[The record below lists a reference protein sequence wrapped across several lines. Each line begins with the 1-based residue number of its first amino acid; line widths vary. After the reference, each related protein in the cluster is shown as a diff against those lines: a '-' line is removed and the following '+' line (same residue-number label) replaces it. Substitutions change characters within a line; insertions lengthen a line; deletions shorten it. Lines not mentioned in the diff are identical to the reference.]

1 MVRATEGASDVDLVS
16 HGADGVVELDSD
28 DLVEVDEDRAGLL
41 TAAHGARDV
50 SMLTGTHGVV
60 APPLERPRARL
71 PEPDEIR
78 PGAVPNP
85 EAEEV
90 GRLRARVANLAGDP
104 VSEMRGR
111 LELAR
116 AELDRGNDDGARK
129 EASLAAQINDASPA
143 AHAMLRALLVG
154 RSEVNEQLLH
164 VDRLVAA
171 ATRPSTRADWLCE
184 RARLLEARDGVT
196 SESIG
201 VWKEALGLSPTHV
214 GALYGLEGALDRGR
228 HHHELAHML
237 GELANLARD
246 REHSAWLLV
255 ERAILLDRHAGD
267 LAAAR
272 GALTRALELSPG
284 LGPVRAACV
293 DYAVRHRDHAALAEL
308 LEAEARLESDSAR
321 AARLE
326 LDAALAG
333 LRSGAPRDAV
343 ISVLERA
350 FARQTTTPF
359 LDGRVAEELA
369 RLYDEAGRH
378 PEALQARK
386 AALRWL
392 ADPREQVAALRA
404 IAVTAE
410 RAHATD
416 DAVLAL
422 ERAMMLEPDE
432 ETHLDEL
439 DRVLLDAQRHDARA
453 VLWLREAARLED
465 PSKKARALLV
475 SADASRAAGN
485 EEDAKAQREAA
496 WLTAPTAPGVFDS
509 LVAEIRPIAP
519 TAELVERIALYE
531 RTVRATSD
539 ADRKIHLLEKIAWLK
554 DDVAGDTAAA
564 VADYQ
569 AIVALEPSR
578 LSAILGLG
586 SVATRAGD
594 ARALARAL
602 AAQAE
607 ITIDLPTRAALRLQS
622 AEALAPVDPERALAL
637 AEELRGDSNIHE
649 RADQVV
655 TRLHIAAERWE
666 PAARTLA
673 ERAQRATD
681 RAHKIGLVLAEASV
695 LLARLRAPARA
706 LAALARLPKDAVDD
720 AGVRTITLEALELL
734 GDAERLR
741 LELHAMAERA
751 TVPQVRATLFLR
763 AAELEEERGADEDAV
778 RAYESAHAAMPLEP
792 LVEERIR
799 RIGAR
804 IALPPASAALVSPL
818 QSAMRAIDLIDTGSA
833 EPLMATGARDIATL
847 RLAERIAR
855 RAGSAPQLANAL
867 VLTAAAHPHGL
878 LAVRAYEGLASLV
891 TWTLPVSDDDEPWMR
906 LLSLGSTDVV
916 VLDTLVRR
924 ARRRVDVHDEV
935 AVGACIAALMRRCDA
950 CADETEQLLLRL
962 DLARLRRRAGQ
973 VPEAGGE
980 AKRALATDP
989 TSLSAACLLSEIA
1002 AELDDEEA
1010 AILASRALAGIVA
1023 KPETKA
1029 ELLRDAGDLA
1039 IVRGDRDLAAQ
1050 LFEEALSADSENVQI
1065 AARLAALQR
1074 SRGAFKELARAL
1086 DGATSRAKTPEAI
1099 VPMASELADVARNE
1113 LKDPLLAISGLER
1126 LRASVPTHVP
1136 TLFLLSELFIGQ
1148 RAWDQALVAL
1158 GAACDASQEKANKLV
1173 ALSGRASIY
1182 RRVLNQPRAAE
1193 TELRKALAL
1202 DDFDTRTLRNLLDLG
1217 SGIGPEERVTL
1228 LTRFVGGEIPPL
1240 DRMRALLELA
1250 EARRVVG
1257 DDEGAES
1264 ALVEAAS
1271 FSPEPWMFEH
1281 VRTSVSNDNQAFA
1294 RVLSKA
1300 VMRAHEQG
1308 RSIDP
1313 SWLIGLGI
1321 VELDLDRLE
1330 DAVGRF
1336 EEALRTDP
1344 SRDDGRVYLARAL
1357 SALGRHAPAA
1367 IALTTVLASPNRRVA
1382 ADVDLLHGLEGALAG
1397 ASRAN
1402 EQWVAREI
1410 RAIAGDLSA
1419 EEQTDLDQH
1428 LAAAA
1433 RSEYEGVS
1441 AAFLRSSLMPHGF
1454 GRQPV
1459 WDVATITAG
1468 FANKMTR
1475 LGLSEQGSS
1484 TRERVKPRTPHALR
1498 PLFDRMLRAFG
1509 LEEVELAVSD
1519 HVVVPAVACEDVP
1532 WVILPATLAHAPE
1545 AFAVASVARP
1555 LARIALGVPWFGAL
1569 PSTEVVAMLVGTARL
1584 VAPGFA
1590 ARPPE
1595 RIEPNV
1601 DEYLTRARKAI
1612 DRRRRRALEELEPIL
1627 SSTPP
1632 FDEPAF
1638 TESVLAAESRA
1649 AFLLSGSFRA
1659 ALDALAV
1666 ADPPLQEALR
1676 AGHSGV
1682 PGGQSGDTLEILF
1695 GRTASRDLASFALSS
1710 DATSLRRGISRT

>member
-1 MVRATEGASDVDLVS
+1 MVRATEGASENP
-16 HGADGVVELDSD
+16 DGVVELDAD
-28 DLVEVDEDRAGLL
+28 DLIEVDEDRAGLL

-60 APPLERPRARL
+60 APPLQRPRARL
-71 PEPDEIR
+71 PEPDEIH
-78 PGAVPNP
+78 PGAVASS

-90 GRLRARVANLAGDP
+90 GRLRALVSTRAGDS
-104 VSEMRGR
+104 VGELRAR

-116 AELDRGNDDGARK
+116 AEVERGYDEGARK
-129 EASLAAQINDASPA
+129 EATIAAQVNDASPA

-154 RSEVNEQLLH
+154 RSEVNEQLHH
-164 VDRLVAA
+164 VDRLVSA

-196 SESIG
+196 AESIG
-201 VWKEALGLSPTHV
+201 VWKEALALAPEHV
-214 GALYGLEGALDRGR
+214 GALYGIEVALDKGKR
-228 HHHELAHML
+228 HAELADML

-255 ERAILLDRHAGD
+255 ERAILLDRHSGD
-267 LAAAR
+267 HAAAR

-284 LGPVRAACV
+284 LGPVRSACV
-293 DYAVRHRDHAALAEL
+293 DYAVRHRDDAALAEL
-308 LEAEARLESDSAR
+308 LEAEARLEPDRLR

-333 LRSGAPRDAV
+333 LRSGAPREAV
-343 ISVLERA
+343 LGVLERA
-350 FARQTTTPF
+350 FAREPTTPF
-359 LDGRVAEELA
+359 LDSRVADELA
-369 RLYDEAGRH
+369 RLYDEANRQAD
-378 PEALQARK
+378 ALNARK
-386 AALRWL
+386 AALRSITE
-392 ADPREQVAALRA
+392 PREQVVALRM
-404 IAVTAE
+404 IAMSAE
-410 RAHATD
+410 RAGVTD

-422 ERAMMLEPDE
+422 ERAMMLDGDD
-432 ETHLDEL
+432 ETHLEEL
-439 DRVLLDAQRHDARA
+439 DRVLLEAARHEARA

-465 PSKKARALLV
+465 PTKKARALLI

-496 WLTAPTAPGVFDS
+496 WLTAPTAPGVFDA
-509 LVAEIRPIAP
+509 LVAEIRPVAP
-519 TAELVERIALYE
+519 NAELLERIALYE
-531 RTVRATSD
+531 RSVRSTSD
-539 ADRKIHLLEKIAWLK
+539 PDRKIHLLEKLAWLK

-564 VADYQ
+564 IADYE
-569 AIVALEPSR
+569 AILAIEPGR

-594 ARALARAL
+594 ARALAKAL
-602 AAQAE
+602 AAQADV
-607 ITIDLPTRAALRLQS
+607 TIDLSTRAALRLQS
-622 AEALAPVDPERALAL
+622 AEALATVDPERALAL
-637 AEELRGDSNIHE
+637 AEELRGDATIRQ

-655 TRLHIAAERWE
+655 TRLHILAERWE
-666 PAARTLA
+666 PAARVLA
-673 ERAQRATD
+673 ERAQRASE
-681 RAHKIGLVLAEASV
+681 RQQKIGFVLAETTV
-695 LLARLRAPARA
+695 LLGRLHAPARA
-706 LAALARLPKDAVDD
+706 LEALARLPKDAVDD
-720 AGVRTITLEALELL
+720 PGVRAAMIDALEALGDDNRLREELL
-734 GDAERLR
+734 
-741 LELHAMAERA
+741 AMAERA
-751 TVPQVRATLFLR
+751 TVPHARARLFLR
-763 AAELEEERGADEDAV
+763 AAELEELRGADDAAV
-778 RAYESAHAAMPLEP
+778 RAYESAHAAMPVEP
-792 LVEERIR
+792 LIDERIR

-804 IALPPASAALVSPL
+804 VALPPASAAMVSQL
-818 QSAMRAIDLIDTGSA
+818 QTAMRAIDLIDTGSA

-891 TWTLPVSDDDEPWMR
+891 TWTLPVSDDDEAWLR
-906 LLSLGSTDVV
+906 LLTLGSTDVV

-924 ARRRVDVHDEV
+924 ARHRVQAHDES
-935 AVGACIAALMRRCDA
+935 ALGACIAALMRRCDSA
-950 CADETEQLLLRL
+950 ADDTEHLMLRL
-962 DLARLRRRAGQ
+962 DLTRLRRRAGQ

-980 AKRALATDP
+980 AKRALALDP

-1002 AELDDEEA
+1002 AELDDDEA
-1010 AILASRALAGIVA
+1010 AIVASRALAAIVS

-1039 IVRGDRDLAAQ
+1039 TARGERDLAAQ
-1050 LFEEALSADSENVQI
+1050 LFGEALRADPENVQI
-1065 AARLAALQR
+1065 AARLAAHQR
-1074 SRGAFKELARAL
+1074 SRRAFGELARAL
-1086 DGATSRAKTPEAI
+1086 SDALDRAKNPEAI

-1113 LKDPLLAISGLER
+1113 LKDPLLAISALER
-1126 LRASVPTHVP
+1126 LRVAVPTHVP

-1148 RAWDQALVAL
+1148 RAWDKALVAL
-1158 GAACDASQEKANKLV
+1158 AGACDASHEKNNKLV

-1182 RRVLNQPRAAE
+1182 RRVLGQPKAAE
-1193 TELRKALAL
+1193 AELRKALAL
-1202 DDFDTRTLRNLLDLG
+1202 DDFDTRTIRNLLDLG
-1217 SGIGPEERVTL
+1217 SGINPEERAML

-1250 EARRVVG
+1250 EARRAIS

-1281 VRTSVSNDNQAFA
+1281 VRTAVSNNNEAFA

-1313 SWLIGLGI
+1313 SWLVGLGV

-1330 DAVGRF
+1330 DAIDRF
-1336 EEALRTDP
+1336 EEALRADP
-1344 SRDDGRVYLARAL
+1344 TRDDARVYLARAL

-1367 IALTTVLASPNRRVA
+1367 IALTTVLASPTRRVA
-1382 ADVDLLHGLEGALAG
+1382 ADVDLLRGLEGALAG
-1397 ASRAN
+1397 STRTN
-1402 EQWVAREI
+1402 EQWVVREI
-1410 RAIAGDLSA
+1410 RGIAGDLST
-1419 EEQTDLDQH
+1419 EEQSDLDH
-1428 LAAAA
+1428 YLAAAG
-1433 RSEYEGVS
+1433 RHEYEGVS
-1441 AAFLRSSLMPHGF
+1441 SAFLRSSLMPHGF
-1454 GRQPV
+1454 GRQPL

-1484 TRERVKPRTPHALR
+1484 TRERVKPRTPHPMR

-1509 LEEVELAVSD
+1509 LEEVELAVSENL
-1519 HVVVPAVACEDVP
+1519 VVPAVACEDVP
-1532 WVILPATLAHAPE
+1532 WVIVPAGLANAPD
-1545 AFAVASVARP
+1545 AYAIASLARP
-1555 LARIALGVPWFGAL
+1555 LTRIALGVPWFGAL
-1569 PSTEVVAMLVGTARL
+1569 PSTEVAAMLVGTARL

-1601 DEYLTRARKAI
+1601 EDYLTRARKAI
-1612 DRRRRRALEELEPIL
+1612 DRKRRRALEELEPIL

-1638 TESVLAAESRA
+1638 AESVIAAETRA

-1659 ALDALAV
+1659 ALDAYAV
-1666 ADPPLQEALR
+1666 SDPPLLDALR
-1676 AGHSGV
+1676 V
-1682 PGGQSGDTLEILF
+1682 QSADTLEIVF
-1695 GRTASRDLASFALSS
+1695 GRNGSRDLAAFALSS
-1710 DATSLRRGISRT
+1710 DATSLRRGISRM